1 MHPDVEYL
9 LIESRAKELKGD
21 LASALN
27 RAQTAL
33 ERAQDISGLEDQLAI
48 LLHQSRLHERL
59 GNYDQAQET
68 AQQVLQDGPARH
80 SAVDALVI
88 LGICTAQRGDI
99 PACEENLHRAADLS
113 RRLDYQAG
121 LSAALHYLALYV
133 YYRRGQFD
141 LALDAMASSATLAE
155 NNGSDAWGLPYLQ
168 AAIYQVINDRSR
180 ARQALDELLPMVTPS
195 SQVAGSFYLVWARL
209 SIDEDDL
216 AKAHEYLHLTMQI
229 AHKTGSADLNMW
241 TRLEHSTLNRLQD
254 NLPGAINWA
263 DDALS
268 YARRM
273 DSRYY
278 MALAR
283 IARGYATWQAGDSAS
298 AENDLQEA
306 ISLLKPVE
314 CAYDLARAELLL
326 AGLYHKAERPEASD
340 TWGTAARR
348 IERGGFGH
356 ILEHERSL
364 AFPLVAYFMKSN
376 QETVRQITES
386 MLRQIERVMPLP
398 LRVAGLG
405 QFTVWQG
412 RRSIPDSAWP
422 RRKAGELFRFL
433 LLQPQRSAPREVV
446 TEALWPDH
454 SPEAALALLHQSTS
468 ALRRILEP
476 DIPDKYASRY
486 LTVENDRVILYLPP
500 GSATDFDQFS
510 ELLPRAIRNRNFD
523 LLERALAMYSGD
535 LFPQDLYA
543 DWAAAA
549 REHLLQIYQDGL
561 LALAEAYLSRSQY
574 GDCLAACQRVLK
586 LNPWSEDAVLTGM
599 KAYTGLRDGPR
610 AMLLYRKLERCLD
623 EDLQMTPRSDLRALA
638 KSIQQPTNPLNTPRQ

>member
-1 MHPDVEYL
+1 MHPDVDNL

-27 RAQTAL
+27 RAQAAL
-33 ERAQDISGLEDQLAI
+33 ERAQDLSSLEDQLTI

-68 AQQVLQDGPARH
+68 AHQVLLNGSAAP

-99 PACEENLHRAADLS
+99 PACEEYLHRAADLS

-133 YYRRGQFD
+133 YFRRGQFE
-141 LALDAMASSATLAE
+141 LALDAMASSATLAG
-155 NNGSDAWGLPYLQ
+155 NNSSDAWGLPYLQ
-168 AAIYQVINDRSR
+168 AAIYQVINDRNR

-216 AKAHEYLHLTMQI
+216 AKAHEYLHLAMQV

-241 TRLEHSTLNRLQD
+241 TRLEHSTLYRLQD
-254 NLPGAINWA
+254 NLPSAINWA
-263 DDALS
+263 DDAFS

-283 IARGYATWQAGDSAS
+283 IARGYAAWLAGDPAD
-298 AENDLQEA
+298 AETDLREA
-306 ISLLKPVE
+306 INLLSPVD

-326 AGLYHKAERPEASD
+326 AGLYHKAERPEASE
-340 TWGTAARR
+340 TWWTAARR
-348 IERGGFGH
+348 IDRGGFGY

-364 AFPLVAYFMKSN
+364 AFPLVAHFMKSN
-376 QETVRQITES
+376 KEPVRQITEA

-398 LRVAGLG
+398 LRIAGLG

-433 LLQPQRSAPREVV
+433 LLQPQHSAPREVV

-523 LLERALAMYSGD
+523 LLERALAMYAGD

-561 LALAEAYLSRSQY
+561 LALADAYLLRNQY

-638 KSIQQPTNPLNTPRQ
+638 KSIQQPTNPLKNQRQ